1 MNALEKKW
9 QFVVMAGEMNKWIE
23 ESLSEEQRDK
33 GYVPPRFKVINHQ
46 ENFVLLRVDGK
57 DEEVI
62 P

>member
-1 MNALEKKW
+1 
-9 QFVVMAGEMNKWIE
+9 MAGEMNKWIE